1 MSYFNSKGVEGVR
14 IARVSTVTFFVETQL
29 RAQISALAHAGAEI
43 TIVASEKELSKNIDN
58 CRYASIV
65 IPRKIS
71 PLSDLLALYKL
82 WRFFR
87 KERFDI
93 VHSTT
98 PKAGLLC
105 ALAGKLAFVPIRL
118 HTFTGQPW
126 VGLKGLK
133 YLLSKGSDKLIALLN
148 THCYADSISQR
159 KFIIDSG
166 VADDDDISVI
176 GEGSLAE
183 IDLKRFAASRYSLNE
198 RVSLKASLGI
208 GRASKTL
215 LFVGRLTQDKGVLE
229 LLAAFESLV
238 GNHDVFLMLLG
249 PHEMSEEEL
258 LAGFSS
264 DLKERLILLGFSD
277 EPEKFMAIAD
287 MLLLPSY
294 REGFGTVVIE
304 AAAMGVPTIGSDIY
318 GLSDAIVNGETGL
331 LVPVKNSQALAAAID
346 QLLGDERLC
355 KELGEKARIRVEK
368 EFSSQRISNLLIG
381 EYTRLL
387 EKDRGDS

>member
-1 MSYFNSKGVEGVR
+1 MSYFNSKGVKGVR

-43 TIVASEKELSKNIDN
+43 TIVASEKELSKDIDN

-148 THCYADSISQR
+148 THCYA
-159 KFIIDSG
+159 
-166 VADDDDISVI
+166 
-176 GEGSLAE
+176 
-183 IDLKRFAASRYSLNE
+183 
-198 RVSLKASLGI
+198 
-208 GRASKTL
+208 
-215 LFVGRLTQDKGVLE
+215 
-229 LLAAFESLV
+229 
-238 GNHDVFLMLLG
+238 
-249 PHEMSEEEL
+249 
-258 LAGFSS
+258 
-264 DLKERLILLGFSD
+264 
-277 EPEKFMAIAD
+277 
-287 MLLLPSY
+287 
-294 REGFGTVVIE
+294 
-304 AAAMGVPTIGSDIY
+304 
-318 GLSDAIVNGETGL
+318 
-331 LVPVKNSQALAAAID
+331 
-346 QLLGDERLC
+346 
-355 KELGEKARIRVEK
+355 
-368 EFSSQRISNLLIG
+368 
-381 EYTRLL
+381 
-387 EKDRGDS
+387 